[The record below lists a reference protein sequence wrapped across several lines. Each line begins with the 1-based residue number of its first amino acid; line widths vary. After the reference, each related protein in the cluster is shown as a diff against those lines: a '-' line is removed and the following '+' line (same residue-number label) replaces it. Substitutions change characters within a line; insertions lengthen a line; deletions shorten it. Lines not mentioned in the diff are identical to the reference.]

1 MKIGFFDSGIGGLS
15 VLHLALKCLPKE
27 QFIFYA
33 DEKHVPY
40 GEKTREQIIEYTDQA
55 VAFML
60 DLGVKAVVIACN
72 TATSAAIEVL
82 REKYSIPIIG
92 MEPAVK
98 KAIDT
103 YGNKRVLVAATPIT
117 VKGIKMQQLIERV
130 DNEHLVDL
138 IPLPQLVRF
147 AEKGEFR
154 SAKVTEYL
162 VRELSNYSMDEFSSI
177 VLGCTHFN
185 YFKDTFRQILPNYVK
200 FVDGNEGTVNKLTQE
215 LEYLTDDG
223 EDNQSV
229 EYYYSGIKVTD
240 RDELLRLNN
249 CLERLDEML
258 LIE

>member
-1 MKIGFFDSGIGGLS
+1 
-15 VLHLALKCLPKE
+15 
-27 QFIFYA
+27 
-33 DEKHVPY
+33 
-40 GEKTREQIIEYTDQA
+40 
-55 VAFML
+55 
-60 DLGVKAVVIACN
+60 
-72 TATSAAIEVL
+72 
-82 REKYSIPIIG
+82 
-92 MEPAVK
+92 
-98 KAIDT
+98 
-103 YGNKRVLVAATPIT
+103 
-117 VKGIKMQQLIERV
+117 
-130 DNEHLVDL
+130 
-138 IPLPQLVRF
+138 
-147 AEKGEFR
+147 
-154 SAKVTEYL
+154 
-162 VRELSNYSMDEFSSI
+162 MDEFSSI